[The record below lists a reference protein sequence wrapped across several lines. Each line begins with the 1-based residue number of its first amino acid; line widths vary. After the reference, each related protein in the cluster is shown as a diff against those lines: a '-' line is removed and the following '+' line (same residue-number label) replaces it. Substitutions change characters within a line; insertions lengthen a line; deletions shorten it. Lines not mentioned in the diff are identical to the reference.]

1 MISRGNL
8 VLALVLAAQVVLL
21 GALALTNGGTDS
33 RVVEPLAR
41 DITASAVQRMT
52 IATSPD
58 DAISVARKGDGWV
71 LPDADDFPVPGDKAD
86 EMLGKLLG
94 LDTRRLVA
102 SNPANFAR
110 LEVKDDDYRRRIE
123 LVGAGKS
130 AVIYLGGSGGAD
142 TVYARREGEHNVY
155 LGSGLNAWEL
165 STQTAAWVDASYVNI
180 AQDDA
185 LEIRVTNANGEITL
199 MRDGETWT
207 LAGLEDGE
215 QFEDTRMPSVL
226 RSAASVRLVE
236 PLGLSAKD
244 EYGLDQPRVKVDVRY
259 RKLTENDASDG
270 DDTEESDEPAY
281 SQETLTLAFGAELDD
296 GTVALKSS
304 GAEYFVSLRETT
316 FDLFAGLSREDFVKA
331 SESP

>member
-21 GALALTNGGTDS
+21 GALALTTGGAES

-52 IATSPD
+52 IATSQD
-58 DAISVARKGDGWV
+58 DAITVARKGDGWV
-71 LPDADDFPVPGDKAD
+71 LPDADDFPVPGDKVA

-110 LEVKDDDYRRRIE
+110 LEVKEDDYRRRIE

-142 TVYARREGEHNVY
+142 TVYARRDGENHVY

-180 AQDDA
+180 AQDDVR
-185 LEIRVTNANGEITL
+185 EIRVTNANGEITL

-226 RSAASVRLVE
+226 RSAASVRLSE
-236 PLGLSAKD
+236 PLGLTEKD
-244 EYGLDQPRVKVDVRY
+244 EYGLAEPRVKVEARY
-259 RKLTENDASDG
+259 RKLV
-270 DDTEESDEPAY
+270 ESDADGSDETDEAEY

-304 GAEYFVSLRETT
+304 GAEYFVSVRETT
-316 FDLFAGLSREDFVKA
+316 FDLFNGLSRADFVKA